1 MIHGYRNR
9 YSLLFGRLLRRTVN
23 DSRKRAFCSGVSEK
37 GTHVVFLH
45 FGLPRTEFYAKGQ
58 LRQAAAIYYQVPKNA
73 ERFIPTSFLMN
84 GKIRDCIAKYGESE
98 CIEESLNR
106 LTQRIQGS
114 LNTVMPEFELISCSN
129 AFLLDEPS
137 IEQHLVEVGKG
148 GCSRIVLMPFYPHFS
163 CAQSGA
169 LLNEAERVLQTF
181 TVPSTIDG
189 KEVPNERIVPNS
201 SESFHVSALHRWS
214 SHPVVSEYWLNIL
227 QPIRDNYGGVLFCAP
242 ALRGYNSREFRRLVW
257 SSCERVMAGLSDSL
271 PWKLAFFN
279 AWDQWN
285 LPVRDSVR
293 AQAARLSTQLSGG
306 KAMAVIPI
314 SSFVPDFNTFCV
326 LPNLLKTVDEAV
338 LLEPQ
343 PDSAVLLQGMVE
355 VIKNHLLGRR
365 NAQLRSR
372 CNWCINSQCE
382 QMRSTLIDS

>member
-1 MIHGYRNR
+1 
-9 YSLLFGRLLRRTVN
+9 
-23 DSRKRAFCSGVSEK
+23 
-37 GTHVVFLH
+37 
-45 FGLPRTEFYAKGQ
+45 
-58 LRQAAAIYYQVPKNA
+58 
-73 ERFIPTSFLMN
+73 
-84 GKIRDCIAKYGESE
+84 
-98 CIEESLNR
+98 
-106 LTQRIQGS
+106 
-114 LNTVMPEFELISCSN
+114 MPEFELISCSN

-181 TVPSTIDG
+181 TVPATIDG

-201 SESFHVSALHRWS
+201 SESFH
-214 SHPVVSEYWLNIL
+214 YWLNIL

-242 ALRGYNSREFRRLVW
+242 ALG
-257 SSCERVMAGLSDSL
+257 
-271 PWKLAFFN
+271 
-279 AWDQWN
+279 
-285 LPVRDSVR
+285 
-293 AQAARLSTQLSGG
+293 ARLSTQLSGG